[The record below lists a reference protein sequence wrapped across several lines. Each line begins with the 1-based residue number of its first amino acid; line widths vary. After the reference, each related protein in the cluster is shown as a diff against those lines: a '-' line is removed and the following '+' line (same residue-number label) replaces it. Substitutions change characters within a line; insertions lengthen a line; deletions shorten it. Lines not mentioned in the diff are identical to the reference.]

1 MPQERPLEWAGA
13 SKRDL
18 MDFPESAK
26 RSVGYALGI
35 AQLGGKHPQAKPW
48 HGAGTGVLEVVESA
62 DGNAFR
68 AVYTVRFQ
76 RAVYVLHC
84 FQKKSPSGAR
94 TAQTDIDLVH
104 HRLAAAARHYKDHYG
119 QED

>member
-18 MDFPESAK
+18 MDFPESA
-26 RSVGYALGI
+26 RRAIGYALGV
-35 AQLGGKHPQAKPW
+35 AQLGGKHPAAKPW
-48 HGAGTGVLEVVESA
+48 HGAGPGVMEVVESA

-68 AVYTVRFQ
+68 SVYTVRFE

-94 TAQTDIDLVH
+94 TARTDIDLVH
-104 HRLAAAARHYKDHYG
+104 HLLAAAARHYEENYG
-119 QED
+119 QEN